1 MPIKHST
8 IWDFSG
14 SSSVNISEVK
24 NRLPRF
30 AIRARSPRFFTER
43 DSIDC
48 EGFPESCLEQ
58 AVLRRGNFLFSEFWK
73 GVISGPEHF
82 PGEIPVCHAEQA
94 NQTFLNQHSSVSM
107 QA

>member
-1 MPIKHST
+1 MPIKHFP

-30 AIRARSPRFFTER
+30 AIRARSGRFSQRE
-43 DSIDC
+43 SIDC
-48 EGFPESCLEQ
+48 EGLPESCLEQ
-58 AVLRRGNFLFSEFWK
+58 AVLRRGNFLFSKFWK

-82 PGEIPVCHAEQA
+82 PGEIPGLSRR
-94 NQTFLNQHSSVSM
+94 TG
-107 QA
+107 